1 MAFTGLSNTS
11 FSPQF
16 KHNQVLPSYRLTNR
30 SPFRNPR
37 TPGRSNN
44 PRTPLGTVPNRGN
57 QNEESGSPVLARAKA
72 SLQSKAAAASKTK
85 TSCGDAGKAMVHQL
99 TQCQLTSRQ
108 LKKEEVE
115 DLWKSTTL
123 RRITSV
129 LGFTSCKD
137 ILDPTQIKGK
147 LHDKFKEFVINKTD
161 DF

>member
-1 MAFTGLSNTS
+1 
-11 FSPQF
+11 
-16 KHNQVLPSYRLTNR
+16 
-30 SPFRNPR
+30 
-37 TPGRSNN
+37 
-44 PRTPLGTVPNRGN
+44 
-57 QNEESGSPVLARAKA
+57 
-72 SLQSKAAAASKTK
+72 
-85 TSCGDAGKAMVHQL
+85 MVHQL

-147 LHDKFKEFVINKTD
+147 FRFEFIDFVINKTD
-161 DF
+161 VFKQENGFYGT

>member
-1 MAFTGLSNTS
+1 
-11 FSPQF
+11 
-16 KHNQVLPSYRLTNR
+16 
-30 SPFRNPR
+30 
-37 TPGRSNN
+37 
-44 PRTPLGTVPNRGN
+44 
-57 QNEESGSPVLARAKA
+57 
-72 SLQSKAAAASKTK
+72 LQSKAAAASKTK
-85 TSCGDAGKAMVHQL
+85 TNCGDTNSGKAMVHQL

-147 LHDKFKEFVINKTD
+147 FHIEFKDFVINKTG